1 MTNQDE
7 VTNIYDCYRRAMASV
22 GWQVQLP
29 TNTDPSKTYA
39 YRAIKKFLDKTKEWN
54 LDPEVVR
61 ALVREVVLYGKRN
74 GLLRKGTALLN
85 MKSVLQICQDYLSGE
100 ITKADLLINDI
111 GRAKRFID
119 RHIDNDNGVAGTLVT
134 RTRRDGYANLT
145 QWYRSGEIPLSFV
158 SISAGCRKALN
169 LLPPD
174 ERSLFP
180 SDEKLLRNRI
190 KILGDSNLRSK
201 LSEILDKDLLT
212 SGIIFG

>member
-29 TNTDPSKTYA
+29 INTDPSKTYA
-39 YRAIKKFLDKTKEWN
+39 YRAIKKFVDQTKEWN
-54 LDPEVVR
+54 LDPVVVR

-100 ITKADLLINDI
+100 ITKAELLVNDI
-111 GRAKRFID
+111 DRTKHFID
-119 RHIDNDNGVAGTLVT
+119 RHTNGDITSTLMSKL
-134 RTRRDGYANLT
+134 RKDGYTNLT
-145 QWYRSGEIPLSFV
+145 QWYRSGEIPLSFI

-169 LLPPD
+169 LLSSD
-174 ERSLFP
+174 ERVLFP

-190 KILGDSNLRSK
+190 KILRNEEIRTK
-201 LSEILDKDLLT
+201 LINIVGNDLLT
-212 SGIIFG
+212 SGVAFK